1 MTSVHDLLMYAFNQH
16 RAGNLQ
22 LAEQV
27 YHQILQ
33 VQPHFDALHL
43 LGLVYQQTDRL
54 VEAEAYL
61 RQALQ
66 LNPDSPE
73 AHSNLSVAL
82 RRLKRLDESADAC
95 RRALQLR
102 PDFADASNNLGVVL
116 QEQGQWEEAAQHYR
130 HALRAAPNHLDANV
144 NLAIVLAKQG
154 RLGEAESS
162 YRQVLRLKPNHF
174 EALTGLGNALRRQ
187 GRCQEAAPVL
197 REAVRL
203 RPASA
208 DAHMN
213 LAIALL
219 LSGDL
224 RAGWEEYEWRLQ
236 GDGFLPR
243 SFSQPAWD
251 GSPLA
256 GKTILLHAEQG
267 LGDSLQFIRYA
278 PLLKERGS
286 RVIMECHEP
295 LLALLRRAPGVD
307 EVVAQGVAFPP
318 FDVHL
323 PLLSLSRVLGTTLV
337 NIPARVP
344 YLTADPTRVEGWR
357 RELSAEP
364 GFKVGIVWQ
373 GNPRHKEDRWRSVP
387 LPQFEPLARIP
398 GVRLVSLQ
406 RGPGAEQLPALRG
419 SMEVL
424 LPGGSDPPLPPF
436 ADTAA
441 LVSALDLVVGVDTAI
456 VHLAGAL
463 GRPVW
468 VALPFAPD
476 WRWQLGRDDSPWYPT
491 MRLFRQRAWGAW
503 EEVFERL
510 AAVLQERVNPRDT
523 EAQGREKGE

>member
-1 MTSVHDLLMYAFNQH
+1 MTNLHDLLMYAFDQH

-66 LNPDSPE
+66 LNPDSPD

-82 RRLKRLDESADAC
+82 RRLKRLDEAADSC

-102 PDFADASNNLGVVL
+102 PDFADAHNNLGVIL
-116 QEQGQWEEAAQHYR
+116 QEQGHWDEAAQHYR
-130 HALRAAPNHLDANV
+130 HALRTTPNHIDANN
-144 NLAIVLAKQG
+144 NLAIVLARQG
-154 RLGEAESS
+154 RLAEAESS
-162 YRQVLRLKPNHF
+162 YRVVLRLKPNHF
-174 EALTGLGNALRRQ
+174 DALTGLGNALRRQ
-187 GRCQEAAPVL
+187 GKCVEAAPVL

-203 RPASA
+203 RPSTA

-219 LSGDL
+219 LNGDL
-224 RAGWEEYEWRLQ
+224 KAGWEEYEWRLQ
-236 GDGFLPR
+236 GDGFSFR
-243 SFSQPAWD
+243 SFPQPTWNGAALE
-251 GSPLA
+251 GQ
-256 GKTILLHAEQG
+256 TILLHAEQG
-267 LGDSLQFIRYA
+267 LGDSLQFLRYA
-278 PLLKERGS
+278 PLVRERVG
-286 RVIMECHEP
+286 RVIMECHAP
-295 LLALLRRAPGVD
+295 LLSLVQHAPGVD
-307 EVVAQGVAFPP
+307 EVVAQGMALPS

-323 PLLSLSRVLGTTLV
+323 PLLSLPRVLGATLD
-337 NIPARVP
+337 NLPAGVP
-344 YLTADPTRVEGWR
+344 YLTADPARIEHWR

-387 LPQFEPLARIP
+387 LTQFEPLARVP

-406 RGPGAEQLPALRG
+406 RGPGAEQLTTLRG
-419 SMEVL
+419 GMEVL
-424 LPGGSDPPLPPF
+424 DPSSSDAELPSF

-456 VHLAGAL
+456 IHLAGAL

-476 WRWQLGRDDSPWYPT
+476 WRWLLGRDDSPWYPT
-491 MRLFRQRAWGAW
+491 LRLFRQRTWGAW
-503 EEVFERL
+503 GEVFERL
-510 AAVLQERVNPRDT
+510 AAAIQEELNHRGT
-523 EAQGREKGE
+523 EKKRG